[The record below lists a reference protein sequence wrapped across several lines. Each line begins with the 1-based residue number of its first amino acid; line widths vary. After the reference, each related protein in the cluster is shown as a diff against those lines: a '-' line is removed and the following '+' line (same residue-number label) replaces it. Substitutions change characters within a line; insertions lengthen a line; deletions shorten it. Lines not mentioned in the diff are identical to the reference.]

1 MHSSRSVLPG
11 LPGEAKERHRCSR
24 KGIDMSLHVLPFAA
38 QRSTGAQPAAV
49 PAVPVAAEA
58 APAVTLR
65 AVPSGAVT
73 TRPRLRLTRRGRLVF
88 VGAPLMLA
96 MAALLAFIGFFTA
109 PAMASGDAPEQ
120 TRAVQVGVSDGDS
133 LWSLATEFAPD
144 RDPRSVVAD
153 IVELNNLQ
161 DTTVP
166 AGRQLYIPIAD

>member
-1 MHSSRSVLPG
+1 
-11 LPGEAKERHRCSR
+11 
-24 KGIDMSLHVLPFAA
+24 
-38 QRSTGAQPAAV
+38 
-49 PAVPVAAEA
+49 
-58 APAVTLR
+58 
-65 AVPSGAVT
+65 
-73 TRPRLRLTRRGRLVF
+73 
-88 VGAPLMLA
+88 MLA